1 VGAPVRLTDENRPW
15 WTLAGACG
23 GLFLLMLDST
33 VVTLALPD
41 IEHDVGAS
49 AAEVQ
54 WVVNAYLL
62 VMAALVVTAGR
73 FGDIFG
79 RRRVYLIGL
88 ALFGVGSVVAATAA
102 TPEVLIAGR
111 VIQGAGGAPVIGLS
125 LAIVTAVFAP
135 ERQAAAV
142 GIWTAVSSIA
152 LGIGPLIGGA
162 LVEFDWRLIFWVNI
176 PLIAAG
182 LAITILATPE
192 TRDETAEPRIDWGG
206 LITLGMGLGAVI
218 FAFVESDRWGFG
230 DARFLGLLAGGV
242 VLLACFVVI
251 ERHARQPIVDLTLF
265 RNGPYFGAT
274 AAAFA
279 LVGGYWSVIFFQP
292 QYMQGVLGYSAI
304 TAGVLILPLTLP
316 MIVVSPFA
324 GRLIA
329 RFGARGLMGTG
340 MLLAVAGL
348 VVQTRLTAD
357 SGYGELFVGL
367 LLFGIALGCVYAPMS
382 SAAMAAMPA
391 SKAGIAAGV
400 LAMNR
405 LLSGAVSLAVTGA
418 IFQALQGDQIE
429 DAGATKNEAFAYAL
443 SHSFWFLVGLM
454 AIGTALTWIF
464 VRGPDDPGPDP
475 AVAGDPDPADLQ
487 HHTHHRRFHL

>member
-1 VGAPVRLTDENRPW
+1 MRLTEENRAW

-41 IEHDVGAS
+41 IERDIGAS

-62 VMAALVVTAGR
+62 VMAALVVTSGR
-73 FGDIFG
+73 LGDIFG
-79 RRRVYLIGL
+79 RRRVYLVGL
-88 ALFGVGSVVAATAA
+88 AAFGLGSVVAATAESPA
-102 TPEVLIAGR
+102 LLIAGR

-125 LAIVTAVFAP
+125 LAIVTSAFGA
-135 ERQAAAV
+135 ERQATAV
-142 GIWTAVSSIA
+142 GVWTAVSSIA

-162 LVEFDWRLIFWVNI
+162 LVEFDWRLIFWINL
-176 PLIAAG
+176 PLIAAAI
-182 LAITILATPE
+182 AITLFAAPE
-192 TRDETAEPRIDWGG
+192 SRDETSEPRIDWAG
-206 LITLGMGLGAVI
+206 LVTLGLGLGAVV

-230 DARFLGLLAGGV
+230 DPAFLCVLGGGLL
-242 VLLACFVVI
+242 LLVAFALV
-251 ERHARQPIVDLTLF
+251 ERRAREPIVDFALF

-279 LVGGYWSVIFFQP
+279 LVGAYWAVIFFQP
-292 QYMQGVLGYSAI
+292 QYLQGVLGYSAV
-304 TAGVLILPLTLP
+304 TAGILILPLTLP

-324 GRLIA
+324 GRLID
-329 RFGARGLMGTG
+329 RFGARALMGTG
-340 MLLAVAGL
+340 MLLAVAGVIL
-348 VVQTRLTAD
+348 QTRLTAD
-357 SGYGELFVGL
+357 SGYGELFAGL

-405 LLSGAVSLAVTGA
+405 LLSGAVSLAITGA
-418 IFQALQGDQIE
+418 IFQALRHDE
-429 DAGATKNEAFAYAL
+429 LDAGASTDAAFAYGLAN
-443 SHSFWFLVGLM
+443 SFWFLVGLL
-454 AIGTALTWIF
+454 AVGAALTWLF
-464 VRGPDDPGPDP
+464 VRSPGDP
-475 AVAGDPDPADLQ
+475 ATKRHEHP
-487 HHTHHRRFHL
+487 HRFHL

>member
-1 VGAPVRLTDENRPW
+1 LRLTEQNRAW

-41 IEHDVGAS
+41 IERDIDAS

-62 VMAALVVTAGR
+62 VMAALVVTTGR
-73 FGDIFG
+73 LGDIFG
-79 RRRVYLIGL
+79 RRRVYLVGL
-88 ALFGVGSVVAATAA
+88 GLFGIGSVVAATASDPA
-102 TPEVLIAGR
+102 VLIAGR

-125 LAIVTAVFAP
+125 LAIVTSVFSP
-135 ERQAAAV
+135 ERQATAV
-142 GIWTAVSSIA
+142 GVWTAVSSIA
-152 LGIGPLIGGA
+152 LGLGPLIGGA
-162 LVEFDWRLIFWVNI
+162 LVEFDWRLIFWMNI

-182 LAITILATPE
+182 IAITAIATPE
-192 TRDETAEPRIDWGG
+192 SRDEEAEPRVDYPG
-206 LITLGMGLGAVI
+206 LVTLGLGLGAVV
-218 FAFVESDRWGFG
+218 FAFVESDRWGFD
-230 DARFLGLLAGGV
+230 DARFLGLLAIGIA
-242 VLLACFVVI
+242 LLALFVAI
-251 ERHARQPIVDLTLF
+251 ERRVSQPIVDLELF

-292 QYMQGVLGYSAI
+292 QYLQTVLGYSAI
-304 TAGVLILPLTLP
+304 TAGILILPLTLP

-329 RFGARGLMGTG
+329 RFGARRLMGTG

-348 VVQTRLTAD
+348 VVQTRLTAG
-357 SGYGELFVGL
+357 SSYGELFAGL
-367 LLFGIALGCVYAPMS
+367 LLFGLALGCVYAPMS

-405 LLSGAVSLAVTGA
+405 LLSGAVALAITGA
-418 IFQALQGDQIE
+418 IFQALQHERRD
-429 DAGATKNEAFAYAL
+429 DGASADTAFAYAL
-443 SHSFWFLVGLM
+443 SHSFWFLVGLLSVG
-454 AIGTALTWIF
+454 AVLTWIF
-464 VRGPDDPGPDP
+464 VRGPDEPP
-475 AVAGDPDPADLQ
+475 APHEHP
-487 HHTHHRRFHL
+487 HRFHL

>member
-1 VGAPVRLTDENRPW
+1 MRLTEENRAW

-33 VVTLALPD
+33 VVTLALPA

-62 VMAALVVTAGR
+62 VMAALVVTTGR
-73 FGDIFG
+73 LGDIFG
-79 RRRVYLIGL
+79 RKRVYLAGL
-88 ALFGVGSVVAATAA
+88 ALFGIGSIVAATADDPA
-102 TPEVLIAGR
+102 VLIAAR

-125 LAIVTAVFAP
+125 LAIVTSVFSS
-135 ERQAAAV
+135 ERQATAV
-142 GIWTAVSSIA
+142 GVWTAVSSIA

-162 LVEFDWRLIFWVNI
+162 LVEFDWRLIFWINI
-176 PLIAAG
+176 PLVAAG
-182 LAITILATPE
+182 IAITAFATPE
-192 TRDETAEPRIDWGG
+192 SRDESAAPRVDYPG
-206 LITLGMGLGAVI
+206 LVTIGLGLGSVV
-218 FAFVESDRWGFG
+218 FAFVESDRWGF
-230 DARFLGLLAGGV
+230 DDPRFLGLLAFGIAM
-242 VLLACFVVI
+242 LALFVAI
-251 ERHARQPIVDLTLF
+251 ERRVREPIVELSLF
-265 RNGPYFGAT
+265 RNRPYFGAT

-292 QYMQGVLGYSAI
+292 QYLQNVLGYSPI
-304 TAGVLILPLTLP
+304 TAGILILPLTLP

-329 RFGARGLMGTG
+329 RFGARRLMGTG

-348 VVQTRLTAD
+348 VVQTQLTDD
-357 SGYGELFVGL
+357 SSYAELFAGL
-367 LLFGIALGCVYAPMS
+367 LLFGLALGCVYAPMS

-405 LLSGAVSLAVTGA
+405 LLSGAVALAVTGA
-418 IFQALQGDQIE
+418 IFQALQHEQSDDGASA
-429 DAGATKNEAFAYAL
+429 DAAFAYAL
-443 SHSFWFLVGLM
+443 SHSFWFLVGLLSVG
-454 AIGTALTWIF
+454 AILTWIY
-464 VRGPDDPGPDP
+464 VRGPDEPGPDP
-475 AVAGDPDPADLQ
+475 AVAGDPPPQDLQ
-487 HHTHHRRFHL
+487 HHQHHRRFHL

>member
-1 VGAPVRLTDENRPW
+1 MQLTAENRAW

-41 IEHDVGAS
+41 IERDVGAS

-73 FGDIFG
+73 LGDIFG

-88 ALFGVGSVVAATAA
+88 AAFGVGSVVAATAG

-125 LAIVTAVFAP
+125 LAIVTAVFSP
-135 ERQAAAV
+135 ERQATAV

-162 LVEFDWRLIFWVNI
+162 LVELDWRLIFWINL
-176 PLIAAG
+176 PLVAAG
-182 LAITILATPE
+182 IAITLFATPE
-192 TRDETAEPRIDWGG
+192 TRDETSEPRVDYAG
-206 LITLGMGLGAVI
+206 LLTLGLGLGAVV
-218 FAFVESDRWGFG
+218 FAFVESDRWGF
-230 DARFLGLLAGGV
+230 DDPRFLGLLAGGLA
-242 VLLACFVVI
+242 LLACFVVI
-251 ERHARQPIVDLTLF
+251 ERRVRQPIVDLTLF

-292 QYMQGVLGYSAI
+292 QFLQGVLGYSAI
-304 TAGVLILPLTLP
+304 AAGVLILPLTLP

-329 RFGARGLMGTG
+329 RFGARGLMTTG
-340 MLLAVAGL
+340 MVLAVAGL
-348 VVQTRLTAD
+348 LVQTRLTAD
-357 SGYGELFVGL
+357 SVYAELFVGL
-367 LLFGIALGCVYAPMS
+367 LLFGLALGCVYAPMS
-382 SAAMAAMPA
+382 SAAMAAMPP

-405 LLSGAVSLAVTGA
+405 LLSGAVSLAIVGA
-418 IFQALQGDQIE
+418 IFQALRGDEI
-429 DAGATKNEAFAYAL
+429 DDGATKDAAFAFAL
-443 SHSFWFLVGLM
+443 SHSFWFLVGLA
-454 AIGTALTWIF
+454 AIGTVLTWIF
-464 VRGPDDPGPDP
+464 VRSAEPRPENHEHP
-475 AVAGDPDPADLQ
+475 
-487 HHTHHRRFHL
+487 HRYHL

>member
-1 VGAPVRLTDENRPW
+1 MHLDQQSRAW

-41 IEHDVGAS
+41 IERDIGAS

-62 VMAALVVTAGR
+62 VMAALVVTASR
-73 FGDIFG
+73 LGDIFG

-88 ALFGVGSVVAATAA
+88 ALFGVGSVVAATAGS
-102 TPEVLIAGR
+102 PEVLIAAR
-111 VIQGAGGAPVIGLS
+111 VLQGTGGAPVIGLS
-125 LAIVTAVFAP
+125 LAIVTAVFPP
-135 ERQAAAV
+135 ERQATAV
-142 GIWTAVSSIA
+142 GVWTAVSSIA
-152 LGIGPLIGGA
+152 LGIGPLVGGA
-162 LVEFDWRLIFWVNI
+162 LVELDWRLIFWINI

-182 LAITILATPE
+182 LAITLLAAPE
-192 TRDETAEPRIDWGG
+192 TRDESAEPRIDYPGVV
-206 LITLGMGLGAVI
+206 TLGLGLGAVV

-230 DARFLGLLAGGV
+230 NARTLGVLVGGLA
-242 VLLACFVVI
+242 LLACFVVI
-251 ERHARQPIVDLTLF
+251 ERRARQPIVDLALF

-279 LVGGYWSVIFFQP
+279 LVGGFWSVIFFQP
-292 QYMQGVLGYSAI
+292 QFLQDVLGYSAI
-304 TAGVLILPLTLP
+304 VAGVLILPLTVP

-348 VVQTRLTAD
+348 VVQTQLTAD
-357 SGYGELFVGL
+357 SSYGVLFAGL
-367 LLFGIALGCVYAPMS
+367 LLFGLALGLVYAPMS
-382 SAAMAAMPA
+382 SAAMAAMPPE
-391 SKAGIAAGV
+391 KAGIAAGV

-405 LLSGAVSLAVTGA
+405 LLAGAVALAVTGA
-418 IFQALQGDQIE
+418 IFQAVRGDE
-429 DAGATKNEAFAYAL
+429 LAKPGVGADEAFANAL
-443 SHSFWFLVGLM
+443 ASSFWFLVGLM
-454 AIGTALTWIF
+454 AVGAALTWIF
-464 VRGPDDPGPDP
+464 VRGPESPP
-475 AVAGDPDPADLQ
+475 A
-487 HHTHHRRFHL
+487 HHEHPHRFHL

>member
-1 VGAPVRLTDENRPW
+1 MHLTEENRAW

-33 VVTLALPD
+33 AMTLALPD
-41 IEHDVGAS
+41 IERDIGAS
-49 AAEVQ
+49 ASEIQ

-73 FGDIFG
+73 LGDIFG
-79 RRRVYLIGL
+79 RRRIYVIGL
-88 ALFGVGSVVAATAA
+88 VAFGVGSVISATAGS
-102 TPEVLIAGR
+102 PEVLIAGR

-135 ERQAAAV
+135 ERQASAV

-152 LGIGPLIGGA
+152 LGIGPFIGGV
-162 LVEFDWRLIFWVNI
+162 LVDLDWRLIFWINI
-176 PLIAAG
+176 PLIVAG
-182 LAITILATPE
+182 VAITLFATPE
-192 TRDETAEPRIDWGG
+192 SRDESAEPRVDYPG
-206 LITLGMGLGAVI
+206 LLTLALGLGAVV
-218 FAFVESDRWGFG
+218 FAFVESDRWGFTSP
-230 DARFLGLLAGGV
+230 AFLGLLAAGLL
-242 VLLACFVVI
+242 LLAAFAVI
-251 ERHARQPIVDLTLF
+251 ERRVSQPIVEFALF
-265 RNGPYFGAT
+265 KNGPYFGAT

-279 LVGGYWSVIFFQP
+279 LVGAYWSVVFFQP

-329 RFGARGLMGTG
+329 RFGARALMGTG

-348 VVQTRLTAD
+348 IVQTRLTAD
-357 SGYGELFVGL
+357 SSYGELFAGL
-367 LLFGIALGCVYAPMS
+367 LPFGLALGCVYAPMS
-382 SAAMAAMPA
+382 SAAMAAMPR

-405 LLSGAVSLAVTGA
+405 LLSGAVSLAITGA
-418 IFQALQGDQIE
+418 IFQALQHEQLDEGASK
-429 DAGATKNEAFAYAL
+429 DAAFAYGL
-443 SHSFWFLVGLM
+443 SHSFWFLVGLL
-454 AIGTALTWIF
+454 AVGAALTWIF
-464 VRGPDDPGPDP
+464 VRSPDP
-475 AVAGDPDPADLQ
+475 QPPK
-487 HHTHHRRFHL
+487 HERPHRFHF

>member
-1 VGAPVRLTDENRPW
+1 VRLTEENRAW

-41 IEHDVGAS
+41 IARDTRAS

-62 VMAALVVTAGR
+62 VIAALVVTAGR
-73 FGDIFG
+73 LGDLFG
-79 RRRVYLIGL
+79 RRRVYVIGL
-88 ALFGVGSVVAATAA
+88 AVFGVGSVVAATAD
-102 TPEVLIAGR
+102 TPEALIAGR
-111 VIQGAGGAPVIGLS
+111 VLQGAGGAPMIGLS
-125 LAIVTAVFAP
+125 LAIVTAVFSP
-135 ERQAAAV
+135 ERQATAV
-142 GIWTAVSSIA
+142 GVWTAVSSIA

-162 LVEFDWRLIFWVNI
+162 LVEVDWRLIFWINL
-176 PLIAAG
+176 PLVAAG
-182 LAITILATPE
+182 LAITLIAAPE
-192 TRDETAEPRIDWGG
+192 TRDETAGPRIDYPG
-206 LITLGMGLGAVI
+206 LVTLGLGLGAVV

-230 DARFLGLLAGGV
+230 DARTLGLLAGG
-242 VLLACFVVI
+242 LAMLAAFVAI
-251 ERHARQPIVDLTLF
+251 EHRVRQPIVDLTLF

-292 QYMQGVLGYSAI
+292 QYLQGVLGYSAI
-304 TAGVLILPLTLP
+304 AAGILILPLTLP

-348 VVQTRLTAD
+348 VVQTRLNAD
-357 SGYGELFVGL
+357 SGYGELFAGL
-367 LLFGIALGCVYAPMS
+367 LLFGLALGLVYAPMS

-391 SKAGIAAGV
+391 EKAGIAAGV

-405 LLSGAVSLAVTGA
+405 LLSGAVSLAITGA
-418 IFQALQGDQIE
+418 IFQAVQHDEL
-429 DAGATKNEAFAYAL
+429 DAGTGREEAFAYGL
-443 SHSFWFLVGLM
+443 SSSFWFLVGLM
-454 AIGTALTWIF
+454 AVGAALTWIF
-464 VRGPDDPGPDP
+464 VRGSASPP
-475 AVAGDPDPADLQ
+475 A
-487 HHTHHRRFHL
+487 HHEHPHRFHL